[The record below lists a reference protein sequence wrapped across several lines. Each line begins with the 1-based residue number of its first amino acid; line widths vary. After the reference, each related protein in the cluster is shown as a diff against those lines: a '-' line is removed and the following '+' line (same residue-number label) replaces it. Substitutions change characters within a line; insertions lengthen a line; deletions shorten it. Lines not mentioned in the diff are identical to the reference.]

1 MRGDNGIMQSAKNA
15 DALAGLVSAARGTQT
30 AHTTPPMRRKV
41 DSLVSEAHI
50 RAVATTLFFV
60 LAFIVWAQ
68 FTVLD
73 KVVRGIGRVVPQA
86 QNQMVQ
92 HFEGGIIAEI
102 LVREG
107 DTVKRGDV
115 LLRIDN
121 SFARAE
127 LQSARLETRVKK
139 LRALRLSAEAEGAS
153 ELNFD
158 LNQTHDLVLL
168 ASRESDLFK
177 SRLQTLDSQ
186 SRILDEQ
193 LRQKE
198 LELSELNSRW
208 KFTQAERDL
217 VTRRLVN
224 LRRLAAS
231 GAVSQNELLDNERG
245 LQQIETRIS
254 DLAHTI
260 PRTEAALNELRERK
274 NELTLRFRA
283 DSERER
289 ADTELAIA
297 KLEEQIAAMTDR
309 SVRAEVVAPLDGIVN
324 KLFFTTLGGVVKSG
338 EPLVQLVPTGSAIA
352 VEARVSPNDRAQIWP
367 GLPATVKVSAYDFSQ
382 YGGLTGKVIDVSPDT
397 LTDEKGQT
405 YYRVKLEA
413 DAAHFG
419 HDKPVVPGMMAEVDI
434 LSGQQTVMQA
444 LLRPV
449 RTIRD
454 NALRQ

>member
-1 MRGDNGIMQSAKNA
+1 MTRHSEIMQSTKNA
-15 DALAGLVSAARGTQT
+15 DALAGLASVARGPQT
-30 AHTTPPMRRKV
+30 AHAIPSAQRQV
-41 DSLVSEAHI
+41 DGLVSEAHI
-50 RAVATTLFFV
+50 RAIATTSFFV

-73 KVVRGIGRVVPQA
+73 KVVRGMGRVVPQA

-107 DTVKRGDV
+107 DTVKQGDV

-153 ELNFD
+153 ELSFD
-158 LNQTHDLVLL
+158 LSQTQDLVLL

-186 SRILDEQ
+186 TRILDEQ

-208 KFTQAERDL
+208 KLTQSERDL

-260 PRTEAALNELRERK
+260 PRTEAALSELRERK

-309 SVRAEVVAPLDGIVN
+309 SVRAEVVAPLDGVVN
-324 KLFFTTLGGVVKSG
+324 KLFFSTLGGVVKSG

-367 GLPATVKVSAYDFSQ
+367 GLPATVKISAYDFSQ
-382 YGGLTGKVIDVSPDT
+382 YGGLAGKVVDVSPDT

-413 DAAHFG
+413 DAANFG
-419 HDKPVVPGMMAEVDI
+419 PDRPVIPGMMAEVDI

-444 LLRPV
+444 LIRPV
-449 RTIRD
+449 RSIRD

>member
-1 MRGDNGIMQSAKNA
+1 MMRDTACMQPTQNA
-15 DALAGLVSAARGTQT
+15 DARAGLASAALGS
-30 AHTTPPMRRKV
+30 HTTAAMPMARRKV
-41 DSLVSEAHI
+41 DGLVSDAHI
-50 RAVATTLFFV
+50 RAVATTLFFLV
-60 LAFIVWAQ
+60 AFIVWAQ

-73 KVVRGIGRVVPQA
+73 KVVRGVGRVVPQA

-107 DTVKRGDV
+107 DTVKKGDV

-139 LRALRLSAEAEGAS
+139 LRALRLSAEAQGAT
-153 ELNFD
+153 ELTFD
-158 LNQTHDLVLL
+158 TVQIRDLVLL

-208 KFTQAERDL
+208 KLTQSERDL

-224 LRRLAAS
+224 LRRLAVA

-254 DLAHTI
+254 DLAHDI
-260 PRTEAALNELRERK
+260 PRTEAAINELRERK

-283 DSERER
+283 DSEREW

-309 SVRAEVVAPLDGIVN
+309 SVRADVVAPLDGVVN

-338 EPLVQLVPTGSAIA
+338 EPLVQLVPTGSAIS
-352 VEARVSPNDRAQIWP
+352 VEARVSPNDRAQVWP
-367 GLPATVKVSAYDFSQ
+367 GLPATVKISAYDFSQ

-405 YYRVKLEA
+405 YYRVKLEEE
-413 DAAHFG
+413 AAHFG
-419 HDKPVVPGMMAEVDI
+419 PSRPVIPGMMAEVDI

-444 LLRPV
+444 LIRPV
-449 RTIRD
+449 RSIRD

>member
-1 MRGDNGIMQSAKNA
+1 MVQSKNA
-15 DALAGLVSAARGTQT
+15 EKLAGLASASLHHHDAT
-30 AHTTPPMRRKV
+30 MREARKV
-41 DSLVSEAHI
+41 DTLVSQAHM
-50 RAVATTLFFV
+50 RAVATTAFFV

-107 DTVKRGDV
+107 DTVKKGDV

-127 LQSARLETRVKK
+127 LQSARFEIRAKK
-139 LRALRLSAEAEGAS
+139 LRTLRLTAEAQGLT
-153 ELNFD
+153 ELQFD
-158 LNQTHDLVLL
+158 EAMVRGLETM
-168 ASRESDLFK
+168 ASRELDLFK
-177 SRLQTLDSQ
+177 SRLQTLDAQ

-193 LRQKE
+193 WRQKE

-208 KFTQAERDL
+208 KLTQTERDL

-224 LRRLAAS
+224 LRRLAVA

-254 DLAHTI
+254 DLAHDI
-260 PRTEAALNELRERK
+260 PRTEAALNEIRERK
-274 NELTLRFRA
+274 SELTLRFRA

-289 ADTELAIA
+289 ADTDLSIA

-309 SVRAEVVAPLDGIVN
+309 SIRAEVTAPLDGIVN

-352 VEARVSPNDRAQIWP
+352 VEARVAPADRAQVWP
-367 GLPATVKVSAYDFSQ
+367 GLPATVKISAYDFSQ
-382 YGGLTGKVIDVSPDT
+382 YGGLTGKVIDISPDT
-397 LTDEKGQT
+397 LTDEKGQV

-413 DAAHFG
+413 EAADFG
-419 HDKPVVPGMMAEVDI
+419 RDKPVIPGMMAEVDI

-444 LLRPV
+444 MIRPV
-449 RTIRD
+449 RSIKDR
-454 NALRQ
+454 ALRE

>member
-1 MRGDNGIMQSAKNA
+1 MQSTRNA
-15 DALAGLVSAARGTQT
+15 DALAGLASAALGTQT
-30 AHTTPPMRRKV
+30 GHIPPPARRKV
-41 DSLVSEAHI
+41 DGLVSEAHI

-107 DTVKRGDV
+107 DTVRKGDV

-153 ELNFD
+153 ELVFD
-158 LNQTHDLVLL
+158 LSQRQDLALL

-177 SRLQTLDSQ
+177 SRLHALESQ

-208 KFTQAERDL
+208 KLTQTERDL
-217 VTRRLVN
+217 VTRRLAN

-260 PRTEAALNELRERK
+260 PRTEAALNELHERK
-274 NELTLRFRA
+274 NELALRFRA

-309 SVRAEVVAPLDGIVN
+309 SVRAEVVAPIDGVVN

-382 YGGLTGKVIDVSPDT
+382 YGGLTGKVVDVSPDT

-419 HDKPVVPGMMAEVDI
+419 HDKPVIPGMMAEVDI

-444 LLRPV
+444 LIRPV
-449 RTIRD
+449 RAIRD